1 MLYETPV
8 GTVDRKLPDDPLDF
22 IRSCVRNGRMVW
34 TYHSGRR
41 LDKRAIGRSAI
52 VASTET
58 YEVVESYPDDKYLP
72 SYLILARYE
81 GEAFHVLLGVDID
94 ERNVRV
100 VTAYRPSSEEW
111 ETDLTTRRR
120 KS

>member
-1 MLYETPV
+1 M
-8 GTVDRKLPDDPLDF
+8 GTVDRKLPDDPLGF
-22 IRSCVRNGRMVW
+22 IRSRVRNGRMVW
-34 TYHSGRR
+34 TYHGGRR
-41 LDKRAIGRSAI
+41 LEKRVIGRSAI

-58 YEVVESYPDDKYLP
+58 YEVVESYPDDKYLA
-72 SYLILARYE
+72 SYLILAWHE
-81 GEAFHVLLGVDID
+81 GEAFHILFGTDID

-111 ETDLTTRRR
+111 EADLRTRRR